1 MSLHVTRTGTGPVL
15 VLLHGSGVSSWMWD
29 DLVAALSD
37 GFHCVAVDLP
47 GSGASHAE
55 PWTSFAATAD
65 AIAGVIDDM
74 ADDVA
79 DDGTAHVVGLSLGGY
94 VTLALLAAH
103 PDRVRS
109 AVVSGITTRPLAPG
123 WLYRPLTRLSVRMMR
138 RRAFVRASARAMRI
152 PAEATAAML
161 VDAARMSR
169 DAADRIYAELVDGYR
184 TPDLGPAAGR
194 LLAVAGDAE
203 LRPVRDGLADLAA
216 AGATAAVAPNAHHAW
231 SAEHP
236 DLFARMVADWALHR
250 TLPPELVP
258 VGATA
263 RR

>member
-1 MSLHVTRTGTGPVL
+1 MNLHVTRTGTGPAL

-29 DLVAALSD
+29 DLVPALAD
-37 GFHCVAVDLP
+37 RFHCVTVDLP

-65 AIAGVIDDM
+65 AIADVVG
-74 ADDVA
+74 DVA

-94 VTLALLAAH
+94 VTLALLAGH

-109 AVVSGITTRPLAPG
+109 AVVSGVTTRPLAPA

-138 RRAFVRASARAMRI
+138 RPVLVRASARAMRI
-152 PAEATAAML
+152 PAEATAAM
-161 VDAARMSR
+161 VADAARMSR
-169 DAADRIYAELVDGYR
+169 EAADRMYAELLNGYR
-184 TPDLGPAAGR
+184 TPDLGAGAER
-194 LLAVAGDAE
+194 LLAVAGDGE

-216 AGATAAVAPNAHHAW
+216 AGATAAVAPDAHHAW

-236 DLFARMVADWALHR
+236 DLFTRMVADWALHR